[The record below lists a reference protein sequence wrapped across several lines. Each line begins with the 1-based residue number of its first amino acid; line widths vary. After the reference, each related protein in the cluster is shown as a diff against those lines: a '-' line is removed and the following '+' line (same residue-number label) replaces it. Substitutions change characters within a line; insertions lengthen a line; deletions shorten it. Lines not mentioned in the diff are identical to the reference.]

1 LSDSAATGAR
11 PVNTLTAERTVLAW
25 TRTSFAFLANGALL
39 AVKNLHGSEIPA
51 RLIPALLAAVV
62 ALGAYAIAVHRQRV
76 LQQHPIPKRLTPRP
90 QVYTVGIGALVLI
103 VVTALAQL
111 I

>member
-1 LSDSAATGAR
+1 M
-11 PVNTLTAERTVLAW
+11 PAERTVLAW

-39 AVKNLHGSEIPA
+39 AVKNLHGSNIPT
-51 RLIPALLAAVV
+51 RLLPALLAVAV
-62 ALGAYAIAVHRQRV
+62 ALGAYVIALRRQRV
-76 LQQHPIPKRLTPRP
+76 LLQHPTPARVTPRR

-103 VVTALAQL
+103 VVTTVAQL